1 MDDDR
6 TSTAPLTVLAVAAA
20 AGACLLGALCVAQAL
35 LAGIV
40 VERDS
45 ATPRAPGEASS
56 DRLVLLH
63 DQIGLPLLLVT
74 LVVWPLTAA
83 WLSAARRH
91 LVRTAPEFRHTRS
104 DVWAGL
110 GWVVPIVMLWFP
122 YQVVRDV
129 HRAAHRTW
137 RSPLLV
143 IAWWASWLALL
154 SVNRA
159 GGSQPGMLPTGQ
171 LDAVTSR
178 THGIV
183 VAVVTVVAL
192 TLWVATIGQV
202 SRALA
207 RHAAP
212 ARSAVGV

>member
-1 MDDDR
+1 
-6 TSTAPLTVLAVAAA
+6 
-20 AGACLLGALCVAQAL
+20 
-35 LAGIV
+35 
-40 VERDS
+40 
-45 ATPRAPGEASS
+45 
-56 DRLVLLH
+56 
-63 DQIGLPLLLVT
+63 
-74 LVVWPLTAA
+74 
-83 WLSAARRH
+83 
-91 LVRTAPEFRHTRS
+91 
-104 DVWAGL
+104 
-110 GWVVPIVMLWFP
+110 MLWFP

-129 HRAAHRTW
+129 HRAAHHTW

-143 IAWWASWLALL
+143 IAWWASWLVLL
-154 SVNRA
+154 GINRA

-192 TLWVATIGQV
+192 TLWVATIAQV

-212 ARSAVGV
+212 ERSTVGT